1 MIQCPFWVRWS
12 NKEINDQNF
21 FFLLWHLPQLYCLQR
36 HLFERQKVENCEKN
50 HNKHW
55 NTCNNTTTNTNA
67 INIVVKGLD
76 VADYNWLNLYLAILV

>member
-21 FFLLWHLPQLYCLQR
+21 FFYFDTYRSFTVYNDTCL
-36 HLFERQKVENCEKN
+36 KVENCEKN

-67 INIVVKGLD
+67 TNIVVKGLD
-76 VADYNWLNLYLAILV
+76 VADYNWLNLCLAILV